1 MPEFKEV
8 VRKRLRVLM
17 AEADMT
23 PEQLS
28 DKSGVSVDSVRQY
41 LRGETV
47 PHIGQGHAQY
57 AVEQNGIV
65 HKKRDSFL
73 RLAGKS
79 VSRSFINS
87 RR

>member
-8 VRKRLRVLM
+8 VRKRLRVLL

-28 DKSGVSVDSVRQY
+28 DKSGVSIDSVRQY

-47 PHIGQGHAQY
+47 PLLETAC
-57 AVEQNGIV
+57 
-65 HKKRDSFL
+65 K
-73 RLAGKS
+73 LAEALGCTPNDLCAFSKG
-79 VSRSFINS
+79 V
-87 RR
+87 

>member
-47 PHIGQGHAQY
+47 PLLETAC
-57 AVEQNGIV
+57 
-65 HKKRDSFL
+65 K
-73 RLAGKS
+73 LAKALGCTPNDLCAFPKG
-79 VSRSFINS
+79 V
-87 RR
+87 

>member
-23 PEQLS
+23 AEQLS

-47 PHIGQGHAQY
+47 PLLETAC
-57 AVEQNGIV
+57 
-65 HKKRDSFL
+65 K
-73 RLAGKS
+73 LAKALGCTPNDLCAFPK
-79 VSRSFINS
+79 VV
-87 RR
+87 

>member
-8 VRKRLRVLM
+8 VRNRLRVLM

-23 PEQLS
+23 AEQLA

-47 PHIGQGHAQY
+47 PLLETAC
-57 AVEQNGIV
+57 
-65 HKKRDSFL
+65 K
-73 RLAGKS
+73 LAEALGCTPNDLCAFPKG
-79 VSRSFINS
+79 V
-87 RR
+87 